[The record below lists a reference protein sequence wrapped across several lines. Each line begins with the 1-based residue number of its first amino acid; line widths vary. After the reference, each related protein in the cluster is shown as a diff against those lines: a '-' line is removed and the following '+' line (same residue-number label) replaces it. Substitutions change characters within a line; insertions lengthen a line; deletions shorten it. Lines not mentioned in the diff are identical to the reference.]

1 MVGGRG
7 KSLTGS
13 RLGRPQSDGAWSVHE
28 FHFRGAIAAK
38 SNASDASPLLSEW
51 KQENQT
57 MKAHQLPLEH
67 DTSEETATGTLPKPD
82 PENRMSIKLDKRSKY
97 VAPDT
102 MRPAGNCS
110 DSSDFDPAVSA
121 SSFATGALTRSSWA
135 GLGRHP
141 PSRAFGSR
149 DPIAS
154 GRLLSAMRFAVG
166 GQRTGRCSQ
175 RTGSHDIGR
184 PGAVGLGLDRDRSRN
199 QCAIEIPGVRRWGP
213 DCPSLHSWIARAPIG
228 PEP

>member
-1 MVGGRG
+1 
-7 KSLTGS
+7 
-13 RLGRPQSDGAWSVHE
+13 
-28 FHFRGAIAAK
+28 
-38 SNASDASPLLSEW
+38 
-51 KQENQT
+51 
-57 MKAHQLPLEH
+57 
-67 DTSEETATGTLPKPD
+67 
-82 PENRMSIKLDKRSKY
+82 MSIKLDKRSKY

-184 PGAVGLGLDRDRSRN
+184 PGAVGLGLDRDRSRISVPSRF
-199 QCAIEIPGVRRWGP
+199 QEFDGGDLIAHRCIHGLHARR
-213 DCPSLHSWIARAPIG
+213 LARAVTRSSWYPCATGQIG
-228 PEP
+228 DDPKGTKSRTVWIFLAALLVEGPPKSCLNWPELARR